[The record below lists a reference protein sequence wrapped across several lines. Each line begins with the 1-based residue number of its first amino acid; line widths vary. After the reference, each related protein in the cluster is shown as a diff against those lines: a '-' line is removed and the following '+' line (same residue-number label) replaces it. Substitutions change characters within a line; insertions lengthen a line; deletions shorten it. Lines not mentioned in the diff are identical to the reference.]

1 MTYSL
6 FEFAKEHAEELVV
19 VTETPAVPEQ
29 VRTKHREEMLQN

>member
-6 FEFAKEHAEELVV
+6 FEFAKEHAEELV